1 MASCAEPLAA
11 LSKERSSH
19 DFEGTL
25 GFHDLYDAHF
35 DTVLRLILRFGI
47 GRHDAED
54 LAQRVFLVVYRR
66 HDDNTHLEHPEAW
79 LRAIVV
85 RVVRQHF
92 RWLRVRRAGQWLVEH
107 SWAGRAEDDFNPERD
122 AIAYESLHRARR
134 VLQRMSHK
142 LRETVVLLD
151 IEGLSPKDAAELLNI
166 PINTLRSRR
175 ALAREEF
182 KRLWDHQQ
190 LRKEVVDD

>member
-1 MASCAEPLAA
+1 
-11 LSKERSSH
+11 
-19 DFEGTL
+19 
-25 GFHDLYDAHF
+25 
-35 DTVLRLILRFGI
+35 
-47 GRHDAED
+47 
-54 LAQRVFLVVYRR
+54 
-66 HDDNTHLEHPEAW
+66 
-79 LRAIVV
+79 
-85 RVVRQHF
+85 VRQHF

-190 LRKEVVDD
+190 LRKEAVDD